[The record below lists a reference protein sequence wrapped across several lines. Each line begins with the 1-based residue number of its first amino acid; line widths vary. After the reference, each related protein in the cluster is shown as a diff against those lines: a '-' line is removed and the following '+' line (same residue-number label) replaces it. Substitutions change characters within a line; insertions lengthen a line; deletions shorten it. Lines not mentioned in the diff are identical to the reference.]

1 MSQAMT
7 ESHPNSTT
15 SVDTSAV
22 SGVDQSVVENGRE
35 VLRIEAE
42 ALVSLIDRV
51 GEAFASAVD
60 LVFNCTGRVIVAG
73 IGKSGL
79 IARKIVATMNSTGT
93 PAIYLHPSDAIHGD
107 LGMVRKEDVVLL
119 ISKSGVTD
127 ELKLILPIFS
137 RIGVKIISILGNTGA
152 SALADVSDIVL
163 DASVREEACPHN
175 LAPTASTTAALALG
189 DALAVAL
196 LKKRDFTA
204 EDFAMFHP
212 GGSLGKR
219 LLLRVH
225 ELMITG
231 DRMPTV
237 HQAVPLKDAIIE
249 MTTKRLGA
257 TCVVDDN
264 GTLVGMITDGDLRRL
279 LERDT
284 DMKNLLAVDVMS
296 SRPKTILPGTLAA
309 VALELMERHKIT
321 QLIVTDESRMPLG
334 IVHMHDLVQ
343 LGLG

>member
-1 MSQAMT
+1 MT
-7 ESHPNSTT
+7 RHPT
-15 SVDTSAV
+15 SDPRVVDY
-22 SGVDQSVVENGRE
+22 GRE

-42 ALVSLIDRV
+42 ALASLVERI
-51 GEAFASAVD
+51 GEEFARAVE
-60 LVFNCTGRVIVAG
+60 LIYACQGRVIVAG

-93 PAIYLHPSDAIHGD
+93 PAIYLHPSDAVHGD
-107 LGMVRKEDVVLL
+107 LGMVRGEDVVLL

-137 RIGVKIISILGNTGA
+137 RIGVNIISILGNSGP
-152 SALADVSDIVL
+152 SALAEVSDIVL

-175 LAPTASTTAALALG
+175 LAPTASTTAALAIG

-196 LKKRDFTA
+196 LKKRDFTP
-204 EDFAMFHP
+204 EDFALFHP

-219 LLLRVH
+219 LLLRVD

-231 DRMPTV
+231 DRIPAV
-237 HQAVPLKDAIIE
+237 HQAVPLKDAILEI
-249 MTTKRLGA
+249 TSKRLGA
-257 TCVVDDN
+257 TCVTDDE
-264 GTLVGMITDGDLRRL
+264 GRLVGMITDGDLRRL

-284 DMKNLLAVDVMS
+284 DMTNLLAVDVMS
-296 SRPKTILPGTLAA
+296 TRPKTIHAGTLAA
-309 VALELMERHKIT
+309 VALELMEQHKIT
-321 QLIVTDESRMPLG
+321 QLIVTDAERKPIG

-343 LGLG
+343 LGLH

>member
-1 MSQAMT
+1 MSDIPA
-7 ESHPNSTT
+7 
-15 SVDTSAV
+15 SALHD
-22 SGVDQSVVENGRE
+22 GDPDILANGRE
-35 VLRIEAE
+35 VLRIEA
-42 ALVSLIDRV
+42 AAVASLVDRI
-51 GEAFASAVD
+51 GPDFARAVD
-60 LVFNCTGRVIVAG
+60 LIYRSTGRVIVAG

-107 LGMVRKEDVVLL
+107 LGMVRGEDVVLL

-137 RIGVKIISILGNTGA
+137 RIGVKMISILGNNGP
-152 SALADVSDIVL
+152 SALAQVSDIVL

-175 LAPTASTTAALALG
+175 LAPTASTTAALAMG

-204 EDFAMFHP
+204 EDFALFHP

-219 LLLRVH
+219 LLLRVQ

-231 DRMPTV
+231 DRIPVV
-237 HQAVPLKDAIIE
+237 HQAVALKDAILEI
-249 MTTKRLGA
+249 TSKRLGA
-257 TCVVDDN
+257 TCVVDDA
-264 GTLVGMITDGDLRRL
+264 GLLVGMITDGDLRRL

-296 SRPKTILPGTLAA
+296 TRPKTILPTTLAA
-309 VALELMERHKIT
+309 GALELMEQHKIT
-321 QLIVTDESRMPLG
+321 QLIVTSEARVPIG
-334 IVHMHDLVQ
+334 FVHMHDLVQ

>member
-1 MSQAMT
+1 MT
-7 ESHPNSTT
+7 DSRIIEH
-15 SVDTSAV
+15 
-22 SGVDQSVVENGRE
+22 GRE
-35 VLRIEAE
+35 VVRIEAE
-42 ALVSLIDRV
+42 ALASMTERI
-51 GEAFASAVD
+51 GEDFARAVEIIYE
-60 LVFNCTGRVIVAG
+60 CSGRVIVAG

-107 LGMVRKEDVVLL
+107 LGMVRSEDVVLL

-137 RIGVKIISILGNTGA
+137 RIGVKIISILGNSGA
-152 SALADVSDIVL
+152 SSLADHSDIIL

-204 EDFAMFHP
+204 EDFALFHP

-219 LLLRVH
+219 LLLRVN
-225 ELMITG
+225 EIMTAG
-231 DRMPTV
+231 DEVPRV
-237 HQAVPLKDAIIE
+237 HQAVPLKDAILEI
-249 MTTKRLGA
+249 TSKRLGA
-257 TCVVDDN
+257 TCVVDDA
-264 GTLVGMITDGDLRRL
+264 GKLVGMITDGDLRRL

-284 DMKNLLAVDVMS
+284 DMKNLLAVDVMNA
-296 SRPKTILPGTLAA
+296 RPKTILSSTLAA
-309 VALELMERHKIT
+309 SALELMEEHKIT
-321 QLIVTDESRMPLG
+321 QLIVTDEARIPIG

>member
-1 MSQAMT
+1 MSDSQQSAHNSII
-7 ESHPNSTT
+7 SHNSI
-15 SVDTSAV
+15 
-22 SGVDQSVVENGRE
+22 VEYGRE
-35 VLRIEAE
+35 VLRIEAD
-42 ALVSLIDRV
+42 ALASLVDRLN
-51 GEAFASAVD
+51 GSFAAAVD
-60 LVFNCTGRVIVAG
+60 LIYNCSGRVIVAG

-93 PAIYLHPSDAIHGD
+93 PAIYLHPSDAVHGD
-107 LGMVRKEDVVLL
+107 LGMVRGEDVVLL

-137 RIGVKIISILGNTGA
+137 RIGVKIISILGNSGA

-175 LAPTASTTAALALG
+175 LAPTASTTAALAMG

-196 LKKRDFTA
+196 LKKRDFTP
-204 EDFAMFHP
+204 EDFALFHP

-219 LLLRVH
+219 LLLRVNA
-225 ELMITG
+225 LMITG
-231 DRMPTV
+231 ENIPVV
-237 HQAVPLKDAIIE
+237 HQAVPLKDAILE
-249 MTTKRLGA
+249 MTSKRLGA
-257 TCVVDDN
+257 TCVVDDE

-284 DMKNLLAVDVMS
+284 DMTNLLAVDVMS
-296 SRPKTILPGTLAA
+296 THPKTILGSMLAA
-309 VALELMERHKIT
+309 GALELMEQHKIT
-321 QLIVTDESRMPLG
+321 QLIVTDEARVPIG

-343 LGLG
+343 LGLH